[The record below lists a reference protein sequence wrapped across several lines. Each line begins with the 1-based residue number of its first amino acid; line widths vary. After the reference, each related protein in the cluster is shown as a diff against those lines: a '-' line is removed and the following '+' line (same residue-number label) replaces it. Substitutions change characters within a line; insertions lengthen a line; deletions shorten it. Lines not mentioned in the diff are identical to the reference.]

1 MMAKEF
7 HFKLMFTVNE
17 DHPLYELSDREII
30 GELAILL
37 MGVTSIDPMLGYDC
51 EVMK

>member
-1 MMAKEF
+1 MSKEF
-7 HFKLMFTVNE
+7 HFKLMFVVNE
-17 DHPLYELSDREII
+17 DHPLYELSDREIE

-37 MGVTSIDPMLGYDC
+37 MNVTAIDPMLGYEC

>member
-1 MMAKEF
+1 MKKEF

-37 MGVTSIDPMLGYDC
+37 MGVTSVDPMLGYEC